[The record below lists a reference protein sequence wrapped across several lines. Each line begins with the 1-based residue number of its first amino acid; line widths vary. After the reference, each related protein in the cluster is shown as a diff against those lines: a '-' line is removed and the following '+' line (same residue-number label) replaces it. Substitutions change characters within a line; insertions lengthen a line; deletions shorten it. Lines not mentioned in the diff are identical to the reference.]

1 MCYCDVRS
9 EIEGEDP
16 IVVGCYCTVL
26 LGCWGQ
32 YWTEGPERLAR
43 SAAADWRAS
52 DGTGERYIA
61 DTASEE
67 WCCVRWDG
75 TAVCD

>member
-1 MCYCDVRS
+1 MCYCDVRTQ
-9 EIEGEDP
+9 IEGENP
-16 IVVGCYCTVL
+16 SVVGCYCTVL

-32 YWTEGPERLAR
+32 YWTAGPERLR
-43 SAAADWRAS
+43 GRRKWIGAS
-52 DGTGERYIA
+52 EGTRERYIA
-61 DTASEE
+61 YTASEE